1 MPRCDASALHDA
13 PIPRSARAWAARA
26 DDLLATL
33 AFPPSSR
40 AHMLALERAAEVG
53 AGIRRLGAA
62 RHRQALATGLR
73 AKGGAQERTYVRRAA
88 RP

>member
-1 MPRCDASALHDA
+1 
-13 PIPRSARAWAARA
+13 
-26 DDLLATL
+26 
-33 AFPPSSR
+33 
-40 AHMLALERAAEVG
+40 MLALERAAEVG